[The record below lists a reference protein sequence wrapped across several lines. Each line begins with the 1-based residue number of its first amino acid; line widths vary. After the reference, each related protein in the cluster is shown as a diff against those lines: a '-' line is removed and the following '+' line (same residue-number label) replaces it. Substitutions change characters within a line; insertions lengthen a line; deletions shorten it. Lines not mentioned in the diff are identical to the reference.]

1 MSTRSVLKAMTSE
14 QGQENTTG
22 LFAAIDLMDIIA
34 GPTINYLLA
43 LTFKEGQSIG
53 GRWVG
58 LPFFSAAIL
67 FAVVTFVVF
76 SVGNTQVENR
86 EGAASPILDTTDLPT
101 PVIEPEES
109 ISPNHT

>member
-14 QGQENTTG
+14 RGQENTTG

-34 GPTINYLLA
+34 GPTLNYLLA
-43 LTFKEGQSIG
+43 LTFNGGLRIG
-53 GRWVG
+53 GQWVG

-76 SVGNTQVENR
+76 SVGDTQVKKR
-86 EGAASPILDTTDLPT
+86 EGENSPVSDTTDLPT
-101 PVIEPEES
+101 TVIEPEES
-109 ISPNHT
+109 ISANHT